1 MGIMK
6 CAFLGAGKMASALV
20 RGILRAEL
28 CAARDVTVSD
38 PSVGN
43 LRNLSEANGVRT
55 AASNAEAA
63 AGADVVVLCV
73 KPADALGALREAGD
87 ALRDRLLVSI
97 VAGLR
102 TGVAAGA
109 APGCRIVRAMP
120 NTAAMVGRS
129 ATAIA
134 SDSPATQED
143 LALADTLFSSVG
155 SVVHV
160 AEDQMDAITGLSGS
174 GPAYVYLML
183 EALCDGAVAA
193 GLPRHLA
200 SSLAI
205 QTLAGAAEMASSTSE
220 HPAVLREMVTSPAGT
235 TSAGLMALERAGVRH
250 AFAEAVR
257 ASAARAAQLA
267 ID

>member
-1 MGIMK
+1 MK

-20 RGILRAEL
+20 RGMLRAEL
-28 CAARDVTVSD
+28 CGAQDVTVSD
-38 PSVGN
+38 PSVGS
-43 LRNLSEANGVRT
+43 LRNMSEAIGVRT
-55 AASNAEAA
+55 AGSNEEAV
-63 AGADVVVLCV
+63 AGADVVMLCV
-73 KPADALGALREAGD
+73 KPGDALGALRQAGG
-87 ALRDRLLVSI
+87 ALRDKLLISI
-97 VAGLR
+97 VAGLPTR
-102 TGVAAGA
+102 VAAGA
-109 APGCRIVRAMP
+109 APGCRIVRVMP
-120 NTAAMVGRS
+120 NTAAMVGKS

-134 SDSPATQED
+134 TDSPATKDD

-174 GPAYVYLML
+174 GPAYVYLMI

-193 GLPRHLA
+193 GLPRNLA
-200 SSLAI
+200 SALAI
-205 QTLAGAAEMASSTSE
+205 QTLAGAAEMASSTAE

-257 ASAARAAQLA
+257 ASAARASQLA
-267 ID
+267 VG